1 MAAKQKLEVVPSLP
15 VRPTQDLEEL
25 LAPHLAEEL
34 ISKVDMGKLSR
45 LAISHMGR
53 HFQQKFIDW
62 LVSDNSPQIALTEVD
77 AIAASV
83 EDVAA

>member
-1 MAAKQKLEVVPSLP
+1 
-15 VRPTQDLEEL
+15 
-25 LAPHLAEEL
+25 
-34 ISKVDMGKLSR
+34 MGKLSR
-45 LAISHMGR
+45 LAIAHMGR